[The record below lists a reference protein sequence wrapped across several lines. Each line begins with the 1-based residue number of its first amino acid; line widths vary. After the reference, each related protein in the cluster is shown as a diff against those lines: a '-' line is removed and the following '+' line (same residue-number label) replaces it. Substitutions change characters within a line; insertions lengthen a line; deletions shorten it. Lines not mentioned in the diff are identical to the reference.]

1 LVLLKIGIGM
11 RSGIGSANGSG
22 NGRGSEGRDVEV
34 VFVVF
39 IVSIKGSSGIS
50 AAVSVKKH
58 IFLGFRIQ
66 IE

>member
-1 LVLLKIGIGM
+1 MVLLKIGIGM

-22 NGRGSEGRDVEV
+22 NGRGPEGRNVEV

-39 IVSIKGSSGIS
+39 FVSIKGSSGIS
-50 AAVSVKKH
+50 AAARVKKH